1 MSFPVVGVIAPE
13 LAISQLIEP
22 AIRLGVEIKGSSKSM
37 SATELIDFASD
48 CNLICVE
55 PELISIGA
63 IKVAEQSSVKIYP
76 SSKLLD
82 AISTIETHQST
93 SERLAIAAAR
103 SPHAQS
109 AIWPIALASNDLHIS
124 PAPGINEEQAVTI
137 AVSVLNLLNEI
148 GLAGGIELIVDANH
162 YQNLIEV
169 NWLQPKSAF
178 ISEINS
184 TTNYFEQYLR
194 AVLDLPMGETGTV
207 QSYAVSGSLKTDPNS
222 DDYRPYLHLMARNPK
237 LKFDQRF
244 KVVGLAGDNL
254 EELLTEVIHAQQ
266 YYSGEIDS

>member
-13 LAISQLIEP
+13 LAISHLTESAQ
-22 AIRLGVEIKGSSKSM
+22 RLGIEIKGSSTSM
-37 SATELIDFASD
+37 SAAELIAFAKE
-48 CNLICVE
+48 CTLICGE
-55 PELISIGA
+55 PEQISIGA
-63 IKVAEQSSVKIYP
+63 IKVAEQSGVKIYP

-93 SERLAIAAAR
+93 GERLAIIAAR

-109 AIWPIALASNDLHIS
+109 AIWPIALDSKDLHIS
-124 PAPGINEEQAVTI
+124 PAPGMSEEQSVTI

-148 GLAGGIELIVDANH
+148 NLTGGIELIVDANH

-178 ISEINS
+178 ISELNS
-184 TTNYFEQYLR
+184 TTNYYEQYLR
-194 AVLDLPMGETGTV
+194 AVLDLPMGETGTL
-207 QSYAVSGSLKTDPNS
+207 QNYAVSGSLKTDPNS
-222 DDYRPYLHLMARNPK
+222 NDYRPYLHLMARNPK
-237 LKFDQRF
+237 LKFDQRE
-244 KVVGLAGDNL
+244 KLIGLTGDNL
-254 EELLTEVIHAQQ
+254 TELLTEIIHAQQ

>member
-1 MSFPVVGVIAPE
+1 MSFPLVGVIAPE
-13 LAISQLIEP
+13 LAISQLTES
-22 AIRLGVEIKGSSKSM
+22 ANRLGVGIKGSSKSM
-37 SATELIDFASD
+37 SAEELITFAKD

-63 IKVAEQSSVKIYP
+63 IRVAEQSGAQIYP

-82 AISTIETHQST
+82 AISTIETHQSS
-93 SERLAIAAAR
+93 SEKLVITAAR

-109 AIWPIALASNDLHIS
+109 AIWPIALASKDLLIS
-124 PAPGINEEQAVTI
+124 PAPGMSEEQAVTI
-137 AVSVLNLLNEI
+137 AVSALNLLNEI
-148 GLAGGIELIVDANH
+148 GLTGGIELIVDANN
-162 YQNLIEV
+162 YQNLIEI

-207 QSYAVSGSLKTDPNS
+207 QNFAASGALKTDPNS
-222 DDYRPYLHLMARNPK
+222 NDYRPYLHLMARNPK

-244 KVVGLAGDNL
+244 KIVGLAGDDL
-254 EELLTEVIHAQQ
+254 EALITEVIHAQQ

>member
-13 LAISQLIEP
+13 LAISQLTEAGNRIG
-22 AIRLGVEIKGSSKSM
+22 IQVKSSSKKM
-37 SATELIDFASD
+37 SAAELTEFAKD
-48 CNLICVE
+48 CNLICIE

-63 IKVAEQSSVKIYP
+63 IKVAEQSGAQIYP
-76 SSKLLD
+76 SSKLLN
-82 AISTIETHQST
+82 AINSIELH
-93 SERLAIAAAR
+93 EAVDEKLAITAAR

-109 AIWPIALASNDLHIS
+109 SIWSIALASKDLFIS
-124 PAPGINEEQAVTI
+124 PAPGMSEEQAVTI

-148 GLAGGIELIVDANH
+148 GLTGGIELIVDANN

-169 NWLQPKSAF
+169 NWLQPKSTF
-178 ISEINS
+178 ILEINS

-194 AVLDLPMGETGTV
+194 AVLDLPLGETGNL
-207 QSYAVSGSLKTDPNS
+207 QPNAVTGALETDPNS

-237 LKFDQRF
+237 LKFDQRL
-244 KVVGLAGDNL
+244 KAVGLAGDNL
-254 EELLTEVIHAQQ
+254 EALITEVIHAQQ